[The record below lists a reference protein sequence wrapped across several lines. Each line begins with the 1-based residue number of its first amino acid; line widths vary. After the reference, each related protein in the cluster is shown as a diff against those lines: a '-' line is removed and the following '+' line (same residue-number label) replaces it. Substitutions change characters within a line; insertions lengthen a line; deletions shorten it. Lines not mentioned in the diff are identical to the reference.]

1 MTTRPEGQDAARSWW
16 WRLSVRGRL
25 TLIAASAVAIAV
37 LAVSSTSWLIIRATL
52 HRGFDGQLR
61 SYAELSA
68 AAPDPEAALRSLTS
82 AEHDDGT
89 RGAPSRL
96 LVVQFLTKTGAR
108 TTATGGRV
116 RELPVTGAARAV
128 AEGSADD
135 AVETVTVH
143 GADLRVYTLPRSGGA
158 VQVGR
163 GIDGLEDTLGK
174 VALVNGLVAAVGV
187 AIAALLGWV
196 VARTALRPVN
206 ALTEGVQ
213 RVASSGDFSGSVS
226 VEGSGEVAGL
236 AVAFNSML
244 AALTAARQAQRR
256 LIEDAGHE
264 LRTPLASLRH
274 NVEFLLHVSRAGT
287 AAPAPFDERERV
299 ALLQDIDS
307 QTIELTSLMDE
318 LVELA
323 IEEASPEPLDRVDL
337 AAVVG
342 AAVERVRPN
351 APHVAFR
358 VVTEEAV
365 VVGRTQSVE
374 RATSNLLYNAAKWSP
389 AEGTV
394 EVTVTARAGEGVI
407 TVADEGPGIA
417 EADIPHVFDRFYRAA
432 SARSL
437 PGSGLGLAIVQQIVT
452 SHSGSVTAC
461 RAPSGGALLIVRL
474 PLADPV
480 GDRSIR

>member
-1 MTTRPEGQDAARSWW
+1 VTTSRPGGRNAARSWW

-25 TLIAASAVAIAV
+25 TVIAAAAVAIAV
-37 LAVSSTSWLIIRATL
+37 LAVSGTSWLIIQATL
-52 HRGFDGQLR
+52 RRGFDTQLR
-61 SYAELSA
+61 SYAELAA

-82 AEHDDGT
+82 AQRDDGN
-89 RGAPSRL
+89 RGSPSRP
-96 LVVQFLTKTGAR
+96 LVVQFLAENGAR
-108 TTATGGRV
+108 TTASGGRV
-116 RELPVTGAARAV
+116 RDLPVTGADRAV
-128 AEGSADD
+128 AEGAAGP
-135 AVETVTVH
+135 AVQTVTVD
-143 GADLRVYTLPRSGGA
+143 GAKLRVYTLPRSGGA

-163 GIDGLEDTLGK
+163 GMDGLEDTLGK
-174 VALVNGLVAAVGV
+174 VALVNGLVAAAGV
-187 AIAALLGWV
+187 AIAALLGWA

-213 RVASSGDFSGSVS
+213 RVASTGNFSGSVP
-226 VEGSGEVAGL
+226 VEGSGEIAAL
-236 AVAFNSML
+236 AVAFNRML
-244 AALTAARQAQRR
+244 AALATARQAQRR
-256 LIEDAGHE
+256 LIEDASHE

-287 AAPAPFDERERV
+287 AAPAGFDEPERV

-307 QTIELTSLMDE
+307 QTIELTSLMDG

-323 IEEASPEPLDRVDL
+323 TEEAAPEPLDRVDL
-337 AAVVG
+337 AAVVS

-351 APHVAFR
+351 AQKVDFR

-365 VVGRTQSVE
+365 VVGRPLSLE

-389 AEGTV
+389 ADGAV

-432 SARSL
+432 SARAL
-437 PGSGLGLAIVQQIVT
+437 PGSGLGLAIVHQIVT
-452 SHSGSVTAC
+452 AHSGSVTAC
-461 RAPSGGALLIVRL
+461 RAPSGGALLTIRL
-474 PLADPV
+474 PLAEPP
-480 GDRSIR
+480 